1 MNNRSLIGAPALIT
15 LLAASPAMADNDRW
29 YLAGDVGFGNL
40 GSTTLTYTDTDTSAS
55 ASTSFDVSFAGGA
68 TIGYRLSNRFSI
80 EGEIK
85 YRRNEFGAVDMGD
98 FGSYSGGDFASLGLG
113 INALYRFPL
122 SDDGKLSGYIGPG
135 YLYLQEIDIDFDNGG
150 EQEISFESDDGGFQ
164 LKLGGRYD
172 FSDRWFV
179 EAGATWFA
187 GGSITMERP
196 DDATLTLSGD
206 YDHWAVSVGGGIRF

>member
-1 MNNRSLIGAPALIT
+1 MKTVLRPAVPALATVLMAAPAV
-15 LLAASPAMADNDRW
+15 AEDDRW
-29 YLAGDVGFGNL
+29 YVAGDVGFGNL
-40 GSTTLTYTDTDTSAS
+40 GSTTLTYTDTNTSVS

-68 TIGYRLSNRFSI
+68 TVGYRVTDRFSV

-85 YRRNEFGAVDMGD
+85 YRRNEFGAIDMGD

-113 INALYRFPL
+113 INALYRFPIG
-122 SDDGKLSGYIGPG
+122 DDGKLSGYIGPG
-135 YLYLQEIDIDFDNGG
+135 YLYLQEIDIDFDDDG

-172 FSDRWFV
+172 FSERWFV

-187 GGSITMERP
+187 GGSISMERP
-196 DDATLTLSGD
+196 GDAAQTLPGD
-206 YDHWAVSVGGGIRF
+206 YDHWTAFIGGGIRF